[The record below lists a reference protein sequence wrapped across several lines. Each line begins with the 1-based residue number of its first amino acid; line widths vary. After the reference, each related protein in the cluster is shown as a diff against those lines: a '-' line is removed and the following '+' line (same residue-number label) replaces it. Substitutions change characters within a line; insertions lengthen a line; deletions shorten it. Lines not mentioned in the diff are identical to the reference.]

1 MRTIR
6 LVLITVP
13 WIIILGIVLW
23 NKDQNEVISESK
35 STTTILTEMESLGK
49 LELVKYNFKEITE
62 LKELSKKYF
71 KIFQLGPDSKIAL
84 ISEGQAVGCLDLTK
98 INKEDISQS
107 EDTLYVRLPD
117 PELCYYKL
125 DLSKTKIYSLQTNP
139 LNDEKEFIKRAY
151 KEAEEDIKRA
161 ALSGGILDQT
171 TANAEKM
178 LKPLLKKLTSK
189 EIVFTTKIPDTQID
203 MKY

>member
-13 WIIILGIVLW
+13 WIILGIVLW

-98 INKEDISQS
+98 INTEDISQS